1 MDVLVSASQTAHIM
15 LWSDNAHLFP
25 KQYIK
30 CGISSFASNYI
41 ALSFT
46 VFRVLEIMSL

>member
-1 MDVLVSASQTAHIM
+1 MDVLVSASQTAHIL

-30 CGISSFASNYI
+30 CGISSYASNFI

-46 VFRVLEIMSL
+46 VFSVLEIRYL